1 MVDGDQAIGALNTQ
15 FNRLGVTKASL
26 CACPAACASIEP
38 STAAVASLW
47 RGLRS
52 ELCARPPALEGV
64 FTSLPDESPEE
75 LALPPPVP
83 QRTAPHRSGSSLVD
97 WAHGLGIDLWCMC
110 LSSSGLSAVGAAA
123 ATCRSLYQATLQEI
137 IWSARFIQLA
147 EELAGYPGDLGQVG
161 RWHLTQH
168 VGGAIPS
175 VGWRAACREMAP
187 LARCG
192 RWREHVL
199 RVRRLTPPNAGTPS
213 ALESKRA
220 TVARRLSSIANDDW
234 RQVQTHAAT
243 ACFSPTQLQPAS
255 AQRSHSLLQ
264 PNAATA
270 GFSPTQLQLASAQ
283 RSHSLLQP
291 NAATAGFNSAT
302 ASFSPTQPQPASAE
316 RSYSWLQPNA
326 GTAGFSPTQPQPA
339 SAQRSHSRLQPN
351 AATAGFSPTQLQPAS
366 TQPQPASVQRS
377 YSRLQSNS
385 APSPL
390 TFTASPLTPPP
401 APRAGT
407 CASATAAGAAAGCE
421 SAARFARG
429 PCG

>member
-255 AQRSHSLLQ
+255 TQPQPASAQRNHSRLQ

-270 GFSPTQLQLASAQ
+270 GFSPTQL
-283 RSHSLLQP
+283 
-291 NAATAGFNSAT
+291 
-302 ASFSPTQPQPASAE
+302 
-316 RSYSWLQPNA
+316 
-326 GTAGFSPTQPQPA
+326 QPA